1 MYQSSMVESSYGK
14 GKNEG
19 KIEGRF
25 EERLEMARK
34 MKAQGI
40 ATNVISAVSGF
51 TAEEISAL

>member
-1 MYQSSMVESSYGK
+1 MGFLAVY
-14 GKNEG
+14 
-19 KIEGRF
+19 